1 MMSRAEP
8 VRRLALLSLGVALG
22 MFSSSEAHSDQ
33 GFRIQPGPGLPF
45 GEDQLRR
52 LVEPRLAAGQAPACA
67 TVAVT
72 AAAEPG
78 ALVVSCPDRR
88 AEVWIGDRTG
98 EDAARVVAV
107 VLADLLAARKEAP
120 APRAPAVA
128 ASPTAVTTAAQPAPT
143 PARQRW
149 AIWAA
154 PGVAWGTSTGMAFEP
169 HLGAGWALSPRVGL
183 LLDAGF
189 SRVSDRSPKLEIEA
203 TVDMV
208 PVRAGAAVTLGP
220 AALQAG
226 AVLRGYRARAA
237 TSSDGVRP
245 GAFIAGTWTLVRW
258 WPVHPYVTAGL
269 DVYAEKLEVRVDE
282 LVTLTA
288 GTLTP
293 WLAVG
298 AQWSGASP

>member
-1 MMSRAEP
+1 MMSRADP
-8 VRRLALLSLGVALG
+8 VRRLALFSLGVALG
-22 MFSSSEAHSDQ
+22 MFSSTEAHGDQ

-52 LVEPRLAAGQAPACA
+52 LVEPRLAAGAAPACD
-67 TVAVT
+67 TVAVAT
-72 AAAEPG
+72 AAEPG
-78 ALVVSCPDRR
+78 SLVVSCPDRR

-128 ASPTAVTTAAQPAPT
+128 ASPPAVTAGAPLAPAPG
-143 PARQRW
+143 RQRW

-154 PGVAWGTSTGMAFEP
+154 PGVAGGTSAGFAFEP
-169 HLGAGWALSPRVGL
+169 HVGGGWEVSHRVGL
-183 LLDAGF
+183 LLDVGF
-189 SRVSDRSPKLEIEA
+189 ARVSDVSPKLGIQA
-203 TVDMV
+203 TLDTV
-208 PVRAGAAVTLGP
+208 PVRGGASVALGP
-220 AALQAG
+220 AALQGG
-226 AVLRGYRARAA
+226 AVVRVYRAHAA
-237 TSSDGVRP
+237 TASDGVRP
-245 GAFIAGTWTLVRW
+245 GAFIAGTWTFGRR

-288 GTLTP
+288 GTLAP